1 MSATEWIIFVLVIG
15 SMLGGLFWLRDSA
28 RKLNMSNE
36 QMERIRKRKAELE
49 AEEKEQQEKNDGP

>member
-28 RKLNMSNE
+28 RKLNMSSE

-49 AEEKEQQEKNDGP
+49 EEERKQEQEEER

>member
-28 RKLNMSNE
+28 RKLNMSSE

>member
-1 MSATEWIIFVLVIG
+1 MSATEWIIFILVIG

-28 RKLNMSNE
+28 RNLNMSSE

-49 AEEKEQQEKNDGP
+49 EEERQQEEER